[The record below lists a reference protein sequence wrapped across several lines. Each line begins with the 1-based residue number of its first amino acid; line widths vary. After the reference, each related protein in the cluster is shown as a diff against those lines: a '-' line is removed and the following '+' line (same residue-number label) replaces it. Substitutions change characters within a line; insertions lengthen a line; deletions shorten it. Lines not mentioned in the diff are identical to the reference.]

1 MIYLGC
7 KTPTARAWRLL
18 ILVTLL
24 TVIAG
29 CAGSG
34 LAQRDGYV
42 ADRRQQSSAFNE
54 RVRYVVLHYTDSE
67 APRAL
72 RTLMGP
78 KVSAHYVVAR
88 TPDQRGGEPLVWQL
102 VDEEKRAWH
111 AGVSAWEDRTQL
123 NDSSIG
129 IEIVNRGP
137 SHDASSG
144 DWEPYSEAQIAA
156 VIALVGDI
164 VRRYRLPPTAIVG
177 HADIAPERKID
188 PGPAFPWQRL
198 HAAGIG
204 AWPDAASVTRYRQRF
219 ARCPPTLT
227 QLQRALGAY
236 GYALPASGAQDTR
249 TQAVLRA
256 FQMHFRPSDYRG
268 EPDAESAAIVW
279 ALLAKYR
286 PEALK
291 ETHLATLT
299 CPPDSGSD
307 RGFAP

>member
-1 MIYLGC
+1 MIPPRC
-7 KTPTARAWRLL
+7 KALLARTWQLP
-18 ILVTLL
+18 ILVALL

-29 CAGSG
+29 CASSG
-34 LAQRDGYV
+34 LSQRDGYV

-72 RTLMGP
+72 QTLMGP
-78 KVSAHYVVAR
+78 RVSAHYVVAR
-88 TPDQRGGEPLVWQL
+88 KPEQRGGEPVVWQL
-102 VDEEKRAWH
+102 VDEHKRAWH

-137 SHDASSG
+137 G
-144 DWEPYSEAQIAA
+144 DDTVTPHWAPYSEAQIKA

-204 AWPDAASVTRYRQRF
+204 AWPDAASVARYQQRF
-219 ARCPPTLT
+219 ERCPPTLA

-236 GYALPASGAQDTR
+236 GYALPASGAQDMR

-291 ETHLATLT
+291 EPHLATLT

>member
-1 MIYLGC
+1 MS
-7 KTPTARAWRLL
+7 ARTWQLAVLAAVL
-18 ILVTLL
+18 A
-24 TVIAG
+24 VIAG
-29 CAGSG
+29 CASPG

-72 RTLMGP
+72 KTLMGP
-78 KVSAHYVVAR
+78 NVSAHYLVAR
-88 TPDQRGGEPLVWQL
+88 TPEQRGGEPVVWQL
-102 VDEEKRAWH
+102 VDEQKRAWH

-137 SHDASSG
+137 NHDAAVQH
-144 DWEPYSEAQIAA
+144 WEPYSEAQIRA

-188 PGPAFPWQRL
+188 PGPAFPWERL
-198 HAAGIG
+198 YAAGIG
-204 AWPDAASVTRYRQRF
+204 AWPDAGSVFRYRQRF
-219 ARCPPTLT
+219 EHCPPTLA
-227 QLQRALGAY
+227 QLQRALAAY
-236 GYALPASGAQDTR
+236 GYALPVSGERDAR

-256 FQMHFRPSDYRG
+256 FQMHFRASDYRG
-268 EPDAESAAIVW
+268 EPDIESAAIAW

-286 PEALK
+286 PEALQDARL
-291 ETHLATLT
+291 TTLT

>member
-1 MIYLGC
+1 MRAGAGRLG
-7 KTPTARAWRLL
+7 LL
-18 ILVTLL
+18 AALL
-24 TVIAG
+24 SVIAG
-29 CAGSG
+29 CASSG
-34 LAQRDGYV
+34 LVQRDGYV
-42 ADRRQQSSAFNE
+42 VDRRQQSSAFNE

-72 RTLMGP
+72 KTLMGP

-88 TPDQRGGEPLVWQL
+88 APEQRGGKPVVWQL
-102 VDEEKRAWH
+102 VDEQKRAWH

-137 SHDASSG
+137 SG
-144 DWEPYSEAQIAA
+144 DTTAQRWAPYSEKQIAA

-164 VRRYRLPPTAIVG
+164 LRRYRLPPTAVVG

-198 HAAGIG
+198 HAAGIA
-204 AWPDAASVTRYRQRF
+204 AWPDAGSVARYRQRF
-219 ARCPPTLT
+219 ERCPPTLA
-227 QLQRALGAY
+227 QLQRALAAY
-236 GYALPASGAQDTR
+236 GYALPVSGERDAR

-256 FQMHFRPSDYRG
+256 FQMHFRASDYRG
-268 EPDAESAAIVW
+268 EPDVESAATAW
-279 ALLAKYR
+279 ALLAKYH
-286 PEALK
+286 PEAL
-291 ETHLATLT
+291 EDTRLATLT